1 MRYVLFPLHAVLS
14 IERLGLRQIPWALR
28 GLVSDPRCQ
37 ELFGRE
43 FDQLRAQFDEWQP
56 KTAVL
61 KEMRRKLEPIKGR
74 RSRFATASPFTAA
87 PSEPSGVKE

>member
-1 MRYVLFPLHAVLS
+1 MQ
-14 IERLGLRQIPWALR
+14 QIPWALR
-28 GLVSDPRCQ
+28 GLISDPRFQ

-43 FDQLRAQFDEWQP
+43 FDELRAQFDDWHP

-74 RSRFATASPFTAA
+74 RSRFAPASPSAVA
-87 PSEPSGVKE
+87 PSELPRMGS

>member
-1 MRYVLFPLHAVLS
+1 MSDFVPPTYSFLS
-14 IERLGLRQIPWALR
+14 HFGVRQIPWALR

-43 FDQLRAQFDEWQP
+43 FDELRAQFDNWQP

-61 KEMRRKLEPIKGR
+61 KEVRRKLEPIRGR
-74 RSRFATASPFTAA
+74 RSRFAPASPSVVAHG
-87 PSEPSGVKE
+87 EPSGVKR